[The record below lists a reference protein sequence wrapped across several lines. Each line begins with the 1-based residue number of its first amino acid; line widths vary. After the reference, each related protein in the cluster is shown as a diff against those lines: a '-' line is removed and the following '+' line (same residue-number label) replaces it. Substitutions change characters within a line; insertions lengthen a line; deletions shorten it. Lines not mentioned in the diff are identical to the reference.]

1 MVALHPVPP
10 ESTTLDPSIPDT
22 DLVIALPPD
31 AALDTAGA
39 AALVE
44 FADTDPADAWY
55 GDVTSAGRT
64 LHRPAWSPTRLIA
77 DPLAATPMAVRTGWL
92 RAHDIAA
99 GSPDLP
105 FRLARAGADVAHI
118 TTVLSH
124 STETPDPPP
133 RSVIEAHLSAI
144 GTPATIDAE
153 GRLAPRPD
161 FAPDV
166 SVVIPTAG
174 ATLDDGAVAVERLID
189 RLGPV
194 PDRIELV
201 LVVGDEFRGDPE
213 LLRGPGR
220 TVVRRPR
227 GPFNFSAATNLGVLH
242 ARFRR
247 VLLLNDDAEP
257 DGRAFIDQLALHL
270 TDSAVAAVGGLL
282 TYPDGTV
289 QHAGVVI
296 DDARPL
302 HPFVGRRPGDV
313 AGHGALLAREV
324 AAVTGACLMARR
336 ADYLAV
342 GGLSTSFPLSFN
354 DVDLCVRL
362 QRAVGRVIIE
372 PAATLVHHETLTR
385 EPIIAPEEWDRWID
399 RWGEIVDP
407 WYHPAYHRP
416 DDPHRL
422 ADNAD
427 HLDPRPADP
436 PVPVIARRPELHSRV
451 HRGRPA
457 AATR

>member
-144 GTPATIDAE
+144 GTPATI
-153 GRLAPRPD
+153 PRPSMPR
-161 FAPDV
+161 AGWPPG
-166 SVVIPTAG
+166 PTSHP
-174 ATLDDGAVAVERLID
+174 T
-189 RLGPV
+189 
-194 PDRIELV
+194 
-201 LVVGDEFRGDPE
+201 
-213 LLRGPGR
+213 
-220 TVVRRPR
+220 
-227 GPFNFSAATNLGVLH
+227 SA
-242 ARFRR
+242 
-247 VLLLNDDAEP
+247 
-257 DGRAFIDQLALHL
+257 
-270 TDSAVAAVGGLL
+270 S
-282 TYPDGTV
+282 
-289 QHAGVVI
+289 
-296 DDARPL
+296 
-302 HPFVGRRPGDV
+302 
-313 AGHGALLAREV
+313 
-324 AAVTGACLMARR
+324 
-336 ADYLAV
+336 
-342 GGLSTSFPLSFN
+342 
-354 DVDLCVRL
+354 
-362 QRAVGRVIIE
+362 
-372 PAATLVHHETLTR
+372 
-385 EPIIAPEEWDRWID
+385 
-399 RWGEIVDP
+399 
-407 WYHPAYHRP
+407 
-416 DDPHRL
+416 
-422 ADNAD
+422 
-427 HLDPRPADP
+427 
-436 PVPVIARRPELHSRV
+436 
-451 HRGRPA
+451 
-457 AATR
+457 